1 MSDESAR
8 DARMGMLATGSTAS
22 LLAASGEGVWTVD
35 IRRWETGSDTT
46 SPEAI
51 VASTGMDQ
59 FPLSEQQVWIYG
71 PASDGGTAWFDA
83 IATPGPAMD
92 EMTLVGLMTLA
103 IEQRRQEPRADMA
116 CEVYVRTDAGTDA
129 LLATRDLC
137 GGGCRVEV
145 PANAQLQVG
154 DALDLDIRL
163 PHGELVHAAAAI
175 VRVGGDEAAVQ
186 FKDITPDARYD
197 INRAVLGVRSAE
209 ALIQLSRETPRRADG
224 PV

>member
-8 DARMGMLATGSTAS
+8 DDRMEMLATGSIAS

-35 IRRWETGSDTT
+35 VRRWETGRDTT
-46 SPEAI
+46 PAEAI
-51 VASTGMDQ
+51 VASIGMDR

-71 PASDGGTAWFDA
+71 PTTDGSTAWFDA
-83 IATPGPAMD
+83 IATPGPGMD

-103 IEQRRQEPRADMA
+103 VEQRRHEPRAEMA
-116 CEVYVRTDAGTDA
+116 CEVRMRTEAGIEA
-129 LLATRDLC
+129 MLATKDLS
-137 GGGCRVEV
+137 GGGCRVDV

-175 VRVGGDEAAVQ
+175 MRVGGDEAAVQ

-209 ALIQLSRETPRRADG
+209 ALIKLSRETPPDR
-224 PV
+224 